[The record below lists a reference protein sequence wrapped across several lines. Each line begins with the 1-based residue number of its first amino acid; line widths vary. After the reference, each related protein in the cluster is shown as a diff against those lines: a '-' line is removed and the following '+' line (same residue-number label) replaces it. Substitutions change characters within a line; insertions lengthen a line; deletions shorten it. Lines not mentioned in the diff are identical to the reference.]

1 MEIPNLIMTK
11 SNVATM
17 RQRNSNKTHPRLKNA
32 PLVKALEA
40 IRLTETTNALTRQR
54 HLTELM
60 LNDIVKHGN
69 DESKSCTYR
78 LTESGEYFMAANG
91 VGNKKSVQLSEAA
104 RKRLTELNG
113 GKVTTQKGKKIY
125 TGLFSDQ
132 DFRRGFDYI
141 KVSGKMVKHA
151 DENVDGDNAVYT
163 VYEVD
168 DVDVNNAMRNG
179 KGWDN
184 LGKKKKAGDRSTSKR
199 NEKATMSA
207 IISKK
212 GMSLFVDGTGV
223 PEPLKS
229 TGKFK
234 NKKESVEIVSRILK
248 YCAGQLRNHA
258 DMSCKLSIN
267 GKDW

>member
-1 MEIPNLIMTK
+1 MTK

-17 RQRNSNKTHPRLKNA
+17 RQRNSNKTHPRLTNA
-32 PLVKALEA
+32 PLVKALQA
-40 IRLTETTNALTRQR
+40 INRTETTNALARQC

-69 DESKSCTYR
+69 DEGKSCTYR
-78 LTESGEYFMAANG
+78 LTDSGQYFMAANG
-91 VGNKKSVQLSEAA
+91 IGNKKSVQLSEAA
-104 RKRLTELNG
+104 RKRLTELTG
-113 GKVTTQKGKKIY
+113 GKVTTKKGKKIY

-141 KVSGKMVKHA
+141 KVSGDMVEHK
-151 DENVDGDNAVYT
+151 DQNVDGDNEVYT

-168 DVDVNNAMRNG
+168 DVDVNNAMRNS

-184 LGKKKKAGDRSTSKR
+184 LGKKKKGRGTSR
-199 NEKATMSA
+199 RDEKATMSA

-223 PEPLKS
+223 PEALKT

-248 YCAGQLRNHA
+248 YCATQLRNHG
-258 DMSCKLSIN
+258 DTSCKLSIN